1 LILLKLADPKRP
13 IQDVTKDLVGT
24 SISVKVIKFSLIVP
38 WHHQFA
44 VGCGYFCCNLLGGK

>member
-1 LILLKLADPKRP
+1 MILVQLADPKRP

-38 WHHQFA
+38 LHYLFE
-44 VGCGYFCCNLLGGK
+44 VVSYFF